1 MSTVVV
7 SVRPYEES
15 MAAVRELLRSGKVD
29 PNPRINFPSWELF
42 HAVLAPK
49 RMSIIKA
56 MTGAGPLSIRELSRR
71 VGRDFKGVHSDVAA
85 LLKHGVL
92 QKTDDGMIE
101 FPHDRIRFE
110 FEITP
115 EVQSAA

>member
-7 SVRPYEES
+7 SVRPYQES
-15 MAAVRELLRSGKVD
+15 MAAVREQLRSGKAAS
-29 PNPRINFPSWELF
+29 NPRINFPTWELF
-42 HAVLAPK
+42 HAVLAPN

-56 MTGAGPLSIRELSRR
+56 MTGAGPLAIREVARR
-71 VGRDFKGVHSDVAA
+71 VGRDFKGVHSDVTT

-92 QKTDDGMIE
+92 EKTDGGEIL

-110 FEITP
+110 FEFAGS
-115 EVQSAA
+115 EQSAA